1 MRYSRWMK
9 RGTAW
14 LCLSLA
20 ACGNGKPGAA
30 SPPAPSKAEPVAH
43 ESELLRLT
51 LSADAERQ
59 LGISTAT
66 AAVGSM
72 PSTLL
77 AHGEILLP
85 AAGGGI
91 PLGTA
96 SDLALLASNQALRDG
111 DLLRAQAQFD
121 IAQRNANR
129 AEALVREQAG
139 SERLRDEALAALA
152 VARGDLETAK
162 QQRRQLGPAVA
173 EMNTAALRWVRVSIA
188 ATDLARVALQEE
200 VNIQALNAGPQAPV
214 FRALPVSAPPS
225 ANAQAGSL
233 DLYYALQGADTALQI
248 GQRVAVSI
256 VQNSAASGLV
266 VPASALLRD
275 INGGE
280 WVYRSLGERRYER
293 RRIEVIRTQGD
304 RVLLSRG
311 LALGDSI
318 VVAGATELFGT
329 EFGTK

>member
-1 MRYSRWMK
+1 MRYSHWIK
-9 RGTAW
+9 SGAVW
-14 LCLSLA
+14 LCLALA
-20 ACGNGKPGAA
+20 ACGHGKPAA
-30 SPPAPSKAEPVAH
+30 ADPPTAAKAEPIAH
-43 ESELLRLT
+43 EGELLRLT
-51 LSADAERQ
+51 LSTDAERQ
-59 LGISTAT
+59 LGISIAT
-66 AAVGSM
+66 ADIASM

-77 AHGEILLP
+77 VHGEILLP

-91 PLGTA
+91 PLSTA
-96 SDLALLASNQALRDG
+96 SDLALLASNQARTDG

-173 EMNTAALRWVRVSIA
+173 EMNATALRWVRVSIS
-188 ATDLARVALQEE
+188 ATDLSRVARHEA
-200 VNIQALNAGPQAPV
+200 VTIQALNAGPQTQV
-214 FRALPVSAPPS
+214 FRAQPVSAPPS
-225 ANAQAGSL
+225 ANAQAGNL
-233 DLYYALQGADTALQI
+233 DLYYALQDAATAMQI

-256 VQNSAASGLV
+256 MQNAVSSGLV
-266 VPASALLRD
+266 VPASAVLRD

-293 RRIEVIRTQGD
+293 RRIEVLRTQGD

-311 LALGDSI
+311 LEQGDRI

>member
-9 RGTAW
+9 GGTAW
-14 LCLSLA
+14 LCLGLA
-20 ACGNGKPGAA
+20 ACGSGKPGASSA
-30 SPPAPSKAEPVAH
+30 PAASKAEPIAH

-59 LGISTAT
+59 LGINT
-66 AAVGSM
+66 AAADAASM

-91 PLGTA
+91 PLSTA
-96 SDLALLASNQALRDG
+96 SDLALLASNQARSDG

-152 VARGDLETAK
+152 VARGDLETAR

-173 EMNTAALRWVRVSIA
+173 DMNAAALRWVRVSIS
-188 ATDLARVALQEE
+188 ATDLARIALKEE
-200 VNIQALNAGPQAPV
+200 VTIQALNAGPQAQV

-233 DLYYALQGADTALQI
+233 DLYYALQGAETALQI
-248 GQRVAVSI
+248 GQRVAVSM
-256 VQNSAASGLV
+256 VQTGASNGLV
-266 VPASALLRD
+266 VPASAVLRD

-311 LALGDSI
+311 LAKGDSV